1 MSTQRFLA
9 ASIVLLFTACFAAP
23 VRGDED
29 DAQQRKLLSGTWKG
43 YAVAGKGENPDTGP
57 VKLELAITEKK
68 IHGVSF
74 QNDERVDQGEGEYT
88 LNLSAAPRTLD
99 GAKLRLNGRKDEWL
113 GIYTLEGDTL
123 KWCVG
128 RRERP
133 TTFETFKG
141 QFLLILKREQAP

>member
-1 MSTQRFLA
+1 MSAQRPAAVFL
-9 ASIVLLFTACFAAP
+9 VLLTACLTAP
-23 VRGDED
+23 TRADED
-29 DAQQRKLLSGTWKG
+29 DAQQRKLLSGTWQG

-57 VKLELAITEKK
+57 VKLELVITEKS

-133 TTFETFKG
+133 TTFETVKG
-141 QFLLILKREQAP
+141 QFLLILKREKPE